1 MKIITKILILSIL
14 VFLTS
19 CSYVSKSSQADLI
32 KIKGNIKGFDGK
44 SLYIKHINPINYH
57 SNSVIDSSI
66 VKINGD
72 FEFEIDKSLHGLVN
86 ISKNG
91 RQHPIH
97 EILRKDPDKYYYGYC
112 AMFYL
117 PEPTLYLTKESNIQ
131 IDWTVEERL
140 DSYTFDGET
149 NTNQEIFYN
158 FYLKEN
164 MSKSLYHDGG
174 TFKIMDSTTA
184 WSGIESAI
192 IEIQNKYGL
201 DEDNLPNAFNNY
213 LKTEINLGAVNIFI
227 NWYEYTYSN
236 ELEDAFATGIVP
248 DVYENALNVYM
259 DSKWNEHSVEYFKLT
274 ERFITFN
281 LNKSLKEFN
290 EYYPASDRKI
300 EMAKQ
305 KLKASVVDKYV
316 RNISS

>member
-1 MKIITKILILSIL
+1 
-14 VFLTS
+14 
-19 CSYVSKSSQADLI
+19 VSKSSQINLI
-32 KIKGNIKGFDGK
+32 TIKGNIQGFDGK
-44 SLYIKHINPINYH
+44 SLYLKHISPINYH

-72 FEFEIDKSLHGLVN
+72 FEFEIDNSLPALLN

-131 IDWTVEERL
+131 IDWTVEEGL
-140 DSYTFDGET
+140 DAYTFDSET

-158 FYLKEN
+158 FYLEEN
-164 MSKSLYHDGG
+164 MSKSLYQDGG
-174 TFKIMDSTTA
+174 NFKSMDSGTA
-184 WSGIESAI
+184 WSGIES
-192 IEIQNKYGL
+192 EISKMQSKYGL
-201 DEDNLPNAFNNY
+201 DEENLQNEFDNY
-213 LKTEINLGAVNIFI
+213 LNTEITLGAVNMFI
-227 NWYEYTYSN
+227 NWYEHTFSM
-236 ELEDAFATGIVP
+236 ELKDAFASGIIP
-248 DVYENALNVYM
+248 TLYEEAINLQV
-259 DSKWNEHSVEYFKLT
+259 DSKWNEESVEYFKLT
-274 ERFITFN
+274 QRFITFN

-290 EYYPASDRKI
+290 DYYPSSARKI

-305 KLKASVVDKYV
+305 KIKVAVVDNYV